1 MLSVWGSYYFCSHAL
16 FLRVLYTRCTSGILR
31 YESTTIKAK
40 QPYPKQRGEDQGMSS
55 FRAKKGQAAK
65 KWHAKAMLIDP
76 RKTKLTIIGLET
88 DYALLEQF

>member
-1 MLSVWGSYYFCSHAL
+1 MRARLLKRNSL
-16 FLRVLYTRCTSGILR
+16 T
-31 YESTTIKAK
+31 
-40 QPYPKQRGEDQGMSS
+40 PKQQGENQGMFS

-76 RKTKLTIIGLET
+76 RKTKLTIIGSET